1 MWHRNN
7 YGSGAGHAAIK
18 PDASFENLFLSQSLH
33 QKFNLKGAKRQSAG
47 AESADTES
55 AIIKYARLRIAN
67 GA

>member
-7 YGSGAGHAAIK
+7 YGSGAGQAAIK

-33 QKFNLKGAKRQSAG
+33 QKLNLKGAKRP
-47 AESADTES
+47 SADNES

>member
-7 YGSGAGHAAIK
+7 YVSGAGQAAMK

-33 QKFNLKGAKRQSAG
+33 QKFNLKGAKRASDRA
-47 AESADTES
+47 ES

-67 GA
+67 GN

>member
-7 YGSGAGHAAIK
+7 YGSGTGSAAFK

-33 QKFNLKGAKRQSAG
+33 QKFNLKGAERP
-47 AESADTES
+47 SADKES

>member
-7 YGSGAGHAAIK
+7 YGSGAGQALKA
-18 PDASFENLFLSQSLH
+18 DASFENLFLSQSLH
-33 QKFNLKGAKRQSAG
+33 QKFNLKGAKRPSVG
-47 AESADTES
+47 NESADNES